1 MRRSLGMRRL
11 KPLERGGHS
20 LPRRWHRRAI
30 RFRLE
35 AGRIVAARFL
45 DSDQEAAQDPWWAG
59 GGSGFEQVGF
69 LSLGPP
75 LLSGL
80 LSSRL
85 VIGLVGFLAGLT
97 ACVILAIVEYGA
109 WALVAPPR
117 AREREGETETPGEP
131 ASPARPISVMADDGA
146 RLAAL
151 WHPAE
156 GAGPT
161 GRTVILLH
169 GFAEP
174 PGSVQAPRG
183 TMLNRK
189 GWNLAA
195 VDLRGYGRS
204 DGPFA
209 SFGGREAGDVRRW
222 IDGLAEL
229 LGPAHPIA
237 PVLWGRS
244 MGAAIA
250 IRAAAEDQRIKA
262 LVLESPMVDLDA
274 AMAVWFR
281 KRRFPFPS
289 LLARLV
295 TRRAGRIAGV
305 SLTRPGPLD
314 LAPLVRCPVLI
325 VHGAEDTLVTADEAD
340 VSRSHF
346 PARRVSSRCP
356 PQGIR
361 MW

>member
-1 MRRSLGMRRL
+1 MPGPWSHRRGH
-11 KPLERGGHS
+11 ERGKTT
-20 LPRRWHRRAI
+20 RKRRAS
-30 RFRLE
+30 LQ
-35 AGRIVAARFL
+35 AGPGR
-45 DSDQEAAQDPWWAG
+45 
-59 GGSGFEQVGF
+59 
-69 LSLGPP
+69 
-75 LLSGL
+75 
-80 LSSRL
+80 SRS
-85 VIGLVGFLAGLT
+85 T
-97 ACVILAIVEYGA
+97 
-109 WALVAPPR
+109 
-117 AREREGETETPGEP
+117 
-131 ASPARPISVMADDGA
+131 ADDGA
-146 RLAAL
+146 KLAAL

-156 GAGPT
+156 GAEPT

-174 PGSVQAPRG
+174 PGSVQAPRAAF
-183 TMLNRK
+183 LNRQ
-189 GWNLAA
+189 GWNAAA

-229 LGPAHPIA
+229 LGPTHPIE

-325 VHGAEDTLVTADEAD
+325 VHGAEDTLVTADEARRLAVAFPSPPGFVEVPSAGHAD
-340 VSRSHF
+340 VVAVGGDVILERIASF
-346 PARRVSSRCP
+346 LDACLE
-356 PQGIR
+356 G
-361 MW
+361 